1 MLYAI
6 IMDFE
11 LTAEQ
16 QMLKD
21 LCRDFARK
29 EIAPYADEWFD
40 AEHFPVEVYRK
51 MADLNLMGLLIPEE
65 YGGTNAG
72 TMAMVAA
79 LEEIGKIDQSIA
91 TTLQAHLTIGSLPF
105 LHFGTEEQKHKW
117 LAPLARGE
125 RLGAFGLTEPQAG
138 SDASNIQTTSRLEGD
153 EWVVNGTKCFISN
166 AGTPISYGLVA
177 LTTNGKDAD
186 GKRQYCSLII
196 PQGTPGY
203 TVGRRYKKIGWH
215 GVDTREQ
222 IFDNARVPRAN
233 LLGQEGSGFR
243 AFLKTLECGR
253 ISVATLGLSLA
264 QGCLEMSLKYA
275 MERKT
280 FGKPLASHQAIQFKL
295 ADMATQ
301 AEMAKLMIYR
311 AAWLRDQG
319 RPFATEA
326 AMAKL
331 AASEIAV
338 KAAEEAVQIHGGYG
352 YTREFSVSR
361 FYLDSKILTIGEGTS
376 EVQRMVIARQ
386 LGC

>member
-1 MLYAI
+1 
-6 IMDFE
+6 MDFE

-21 LCRDFARK
+21 VCRDFARK

-40 AEHFPVEVYRK
+40 AEYFPTEVFQK
-51 MADLNLMGLLIPEE
+51 LADLQLMGLLIPEE
-65 YGGTNAG
+65 YGGTGAG

-79 LEEIGKIDQSIA
+79 LEELGKVDQSIA

-117 LAPLARGE
+117 LTPLARGE

-138 SDASNIQTTSRLEGD
+138 SDAANIHTTSYLDGD
-153 EWVVNGTKCFISN
+153 SWVVNGTKCFISN
-166 AGTPISYGLVA
+166 AGTPLSYGLVA
-177 LTTNGKDAD
+177 LTSDGAGGNGKRAY
-186 GKRQYCSLII
+186 RAIII
-196 PQGTPGY
+196 PKDTPGY
-203 TVGRRYKKIGWH
+203 TVGKPYKKIGWH
-215 GVDTREQ
+215 TVDTREQ
-222 IFDNARVPRAN
+222 VFENVRVPREN
-233 LLGQEGSGFR
+233 LLGEDGSGFR

-264 QGCLEMSLKYA
+264 EACLNMSLQYA
-275 MERKT
+275 QERKT

-301 AEMAKLMIYR
+301 VEMARLMVYR
-311 AAWLRDQG
+311 AAGLRDQG
-319 RPFATEA
+319 RPYAKEA

-331 AASEIAV
+331 ASSEIAV

-352 YTREFSVSR
+352 YTRDFPVSR